1 MKVIQAADIVI
12 DAFGSAKTANN
23 NTSSRFGKFVEL
35 FYEKEIQGAQIKTYL
50 LEKGRV
56 VSSPSSE
63 SNFSIFYMMTSCD

>member
-35 FYEKEIQGAQIKTYL
+35 FYEKEIQGA
-50 LEKGRV
+50 
-56 VSSPSSE
+56 
-63 SNFSIFYMMTSCD
+63 